1 MQNMADLPTDEV
13 RRLMAGARESVRT
26 LADELAAAHAR
37 VTLLQSQLAAAQS
50 IAARG
55 ERILAWRERAGSPEG
70 DIETALEELALRIEG
85 GRIHAVSNRDGQ
97 GALELTDASGQHWR
111 VTFTERVEFFWLPD
125 YSSISD
131 DQVIGAII
139 AGAAWDEQ
147 WLIEGS
153 LGEADIHVRIFG
165 VPLSVEGMGL
175 GSASGSSIST
185 QRTAP

>member
-13 RRLMAGARESVRT
+13 RRLVTAARESVRT
-26 LADELAAAHAR
+26 LSDELAAAHAR

-50 IAARG
+50 LAARG

-85 GRIHAVSNRDGQ
+85 GRIRAVSNRDGQ
-97 GALELTDASGQHWR
+97 GTLELADASGQHWR
-111 VTFTERVEFFWLPD
+111 VTFIGRVESFWLPD
-125 YSSISD
+125 YSSIPD
-131 DQVIGAII
+131 DQVVGAII

-147 WLIEGS
+147 WLIEGN
-153 LGEADIHVRIFG
+153 LGKADIHVRMFG
-165 VPLSVEGMGL
+165 VPLSVEAVGL
-175 GSASGSSIST
+175 GSAAGSSIST

>member
-1 MQNMADLPTDEV
+1 MQNMADLPNEELRQLVT
-13 RRLMAGARESVRT
+13 AARESVRT
-26 LADELAAAHAR
+26 LTDELAAAHAR

-85 GRIHAVSNRDGQ
+85 GRIHAVSNREGQ
-97 GALELTDASGQHWR
+97 GTLELVDASDQHWR
-111 VTFTERVEFFWLPD
+111 VTFIGRVESFWLPD
-125 YSSISD
+125 YSRISN
-131 DQVIGAII
+131 DQVVGAII

-147 WLIEGS
+147 WLIEGN
-153 LGEADIHVRIFG
+153 LDKADIHVRMFG
-165 VPLSVEGMGL
+165 EPLCVEAMGL